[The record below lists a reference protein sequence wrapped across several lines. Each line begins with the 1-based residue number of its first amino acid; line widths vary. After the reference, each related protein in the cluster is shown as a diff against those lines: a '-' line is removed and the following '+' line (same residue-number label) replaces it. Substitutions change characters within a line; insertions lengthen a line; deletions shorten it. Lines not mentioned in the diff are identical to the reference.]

1 MIIPF
6 SYEQQKIVTDGL
18 VLNLD
23 AGNILSYS
31 GTGSTWYD
39 LSNIGNNVSLVGSP
53 TYNTTNLIFNGTN
66 QIANTINT
74 IDLTSTNVITFT
86 FFMKVL
92 NYITTGNSAN
102 IIFEFSPTSNSNI
115 NAFSLGISDN
125 SNSSVFP
132 GSTYPISLNNVGT
145 VNGNSY
151 NIQAY
156 NKTLVNDLNWHY
168 WTVIYN
174 RNIQGTRPSQ
184 NILYIDN
191 NLTTP
196 TILPINPY
204 MTNNTQNFGNYRLY
218 FGGRNNSSLY
228 SNIQLGNIQLYNR
241 LLTSQEISQN
251 FNTLRGRY
259 GI

>member
-66 QIANTINT
+66 QTANTINT

-145 VNGNSY
+145 VN
-151 NIQAY
+151 
-156 NKTLVNDLNWHY
+156 
-168 WTVIYN
+168 
-174 RNIQGTRPSQ
+174 
-184 NILYIDN
+184 
-191 NLTTP
+191 
-196 TILPINPY
+196 
-204 MTNNTQNFGNYRLY
+204 
-218 FGGRNNSSLY
+218 
-228 SNIQLGNIQLYNR
+228 
-241 LLTSQEISQN
+241 
-251 FNTLRGRY
+251 
-259 GI
+259 